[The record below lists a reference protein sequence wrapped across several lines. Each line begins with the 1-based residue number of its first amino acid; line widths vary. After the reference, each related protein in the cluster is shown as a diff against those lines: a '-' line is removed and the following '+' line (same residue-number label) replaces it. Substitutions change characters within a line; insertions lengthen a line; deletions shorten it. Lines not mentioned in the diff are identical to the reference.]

1 VKEGTSL
8 NSRILLLDNDIPLL
22 EMLAEQLGKI
32 YKIVTAKTGQEALRK
47 AFSDHP
53 HLVLLEVDLPGMSG
67 WEVIARLREISS
79 IPIMV
84 LTSKD
89 GEGDKLRGF
98 SLGVDDYMTKPFSY
112 AELLARI
119 NAVLNRT
126 RRGTGTL
133 ENIIMV
139 DEMVIDLNRREV
151 RIDGKM
157 MNLTPTEFRLLE
169 VLAKRHGKV
178 VSEEELTKQMWGEY
192 RGEGSTILRRYVWSL
207 RSKLEED
214 PAQPKWIVTVRGY
227 GYMLE

>member
-1 VKEGTSL
+1 MCPLKSK
-8 NSRILLLDNDIPLL
+8 ILLVDHDIPLL
-22 EMLAEQLGKI
+22 DMLAEHLGRA
-32 YKIVTAKTGQEALRK
+32 YRVVTATSGQEALRK
-47 AFSDHP
+47 AFSEHP
-53 HLVLLEVDLPGMSG
+53 HLVLLEVDLPGMTG

-84 LTSKD
+84 LTNKD
-89 GEGDKLRGF
+89 GEAEKLRGF
-98 SLGVDDYMTKPFSY
+98 SLGVDDYITKPFSY

-133 ENIIMV
+133 ENIIIV
-139 DEMVIDLNRREV
+139 DDLVIDLNRREV
-151 RIDGKM
+151 RLDSKLV
-157 MNLTPTEFRLLE
+157 NLTPTEFRLLE
-169 VLAKRHGKV
+169 ILAKRHGKV

-192 RGEGSTILRRYVWSL
+192 RGENSTVLRRYVWSL

-214 PAQPKWIVTVRGY
+214 PAMPKWIVTVRGY

>member
-1 VKEGTSL
+1 MV
-8 NSRILLLDNDIPLL
+8 DHDIPLL
-22 EMLAEQLGKI
+22 EMLAEHLGRG
-32 YKIVTAKTGQEALRK
+32 YRVVTAKSGQEALRK
-47 AFSDHP
+47 AFSEHP
-53 HLVLLEVDLPGMSG
+53 HLVLLEVDLPGMTG

-84 LTSKD
+84 LTHKES
-89 GEGDKLRGF
+89 EADKLRGF
-98 SLGVDDYMTKPFSY
+98 SLGVDDYITKPFSY

-119 NAVLNRT
+119 TAVLNRT

-133 ENIIMV
+133 ENIFIV
-139 DEMVIDLNRREV
+139 DDLVIDLNRREV
-151 RIDGKM
+151 RLDSNLV
-157 MNLTPTEFRLLE
+157 NLTPTEFRLLE
-169 VLAKRHGKV
+169 ILAKRHGKV

-214 PAQPKWIVTVRGY
+214 PANPRWIVTVRGY

>member
-1 VKEGTSL
+1 MCPLKSK
-8 NSRILLLDNDIPLL
+8 ILLVDHDIPLL
-22 EMLAEQLGKI
+22 DMLAEHLERV
-32 YKIVTAKTGQEALRK
+32 YRVVTAKSGQEALRK
-47 AFSDHP
+47 AFSEHP

-84 LTSKD
+84 LTNKD
-89 GEGDKLRGF
+89 GEAEKLRGF
-98 SLGVDDYMTKPFSY
+98 SLGVDDYITKPFSY

-133 ENIIMV
+133 ENIIIV
-139 DEMVIDLNRREV
+139 DDLVIDLNRREV
-151 RIDGKM
+151 RLDSKLV
-157 MNLTPTEFRLLE
+157 NLTPTEFRLLE
-169 VLAKRHGKV
+169 ILAKKHGKV

-192 RGEGSTILRRYVWSL
+192 RGENSTVLRRYIWSL

-214 PAQPKWIVTVRGY
+214 PAIPKWIVTIRGY

>member
-1 VKEGTSL
+1 MKSK
-8 NSRILLLDNDIPLL
+8 ILLVDHDIPLL
-22 EMLAEQLGKI
+22 DMLAEHLERV
-32 YKIVTAKTGQEALRK
+32 YRVVTAKSGQEALRK
-47 AFSDHP
+47 AFSEHP

-84 LTSKD
+84 LTNKD
-89 GEGDKLRGF
+89 GEAEKLRGF
-98 SLGVDDYMTKPFSY
+98 SLGVDDYITKPFSY

-133 ENIIMV
+133 ENIIIV
-139 DEMVIDLNRREV
+139 DDLVIDLNRREV
-151 RIDGKM
+151 RLDSKLV
-157 MNLTPTEFRLLE
+157 NLTPTEFRLLE
-169 VLAKRHGKV
+169 ILAKKHGKV

-192 RGEGSTILRRYVWSL
+192 RGENSTVLRRYIWSL

-214 PAQPKWIVTVRGY
+214 PAIPKWIVTIRGY

>member
-1 VKEGTSL
+1 MCPLKSK
-8 NSRILLLDNDIPLL
+8 ILLVDHDIPLL
-22 EMLAEQLGKI
+22 DMLAEHLERV
-32 YKIVTAKTGQEALRK
+32 YRVVTAKSGQEALRK
-47 AFSDHP
+47 AFSEHP

-84 LTSKD
+84 LTHKD
-89 GEGDKLRGF
+89 GEAEKLRGF
-98 SLGVDDYMTKPFSY
+98 SLGVDDYITKPFSY

-133 ENIIMV
+133 ENIIIV
-139 DEMVIDLNRREV
+139 DDLVIDLNRREV
-151 RIDGKM
+151 RLDSKLV
-157 MNLTPTEFRLLE
+157 NLTPTEFRLLE
-169 VLAKRHGKV
+169 ILAKKHGKV

-192 RGEGSTILRRYVWSL
+192 RGENSTVLRRYIWSL

-214 PAQPKWIVTVRGY
+214 PAIPKWIVTIRGY

>member
-1 VKEGTSL
+1 MKSK
-8 NSRILLLDNDIPLL
+8 ILLVDHDIPLL
-22 EMLAEQLGKI
+22 DMLAEHLERV
-32 YKIVTAKTGQEALRK
+32 YRVVTAKSGQEALRK
-47 AFSDHP
+47 AFSEHP

-84 LTSKD
+84 LTHKD
-89 GEGDKLRGF
+89 GEAEKLRGF
-98 SLGVDDYMTKPFSY
+98 SLGVDDYITKPFSY

-133 ENIIMV
+133 ENIIIV
-139 DEMVIDLNRREV
+139 DDLVIDLNRREV
-151 RIDGKM
+151 RLDSKLV
-157 MNLTPTEFRLLE
+157 NLTPTEFRLLE
-169 VLAKRHGKV
+169 ILAKKHGKV

-192 RGEGSTILRRYVWSL
+192 RGENSTVLRRYIWSL

-214 PAQPKWIVTVRGY
+214 PAIPKWIVTIRGY

>member
-1 VKEGTSL
+1 MCPLKSK
-8 NSRILLLDNDIPLL
+8 ILLVDHDIPLL
-22 EMLAEQLGKI
+22 DMLAEHLERV
-32 YKIVTAKTGQEALRK
+32 YRVVTAKSGQDALRK
-47 AFSDHP
+47 AFSEHP

-84 LTSKD
+84 LTNKD
-89 GEGDKLRGF
+89 GEAEKLRGF
-98 SLGVDDYMTKPFSY
+98 SLGVDDYITKPFSY

-133 ENIIMV
+133 ENIIIV
-139 DEMVIDLNRREV
+139 DDLVIDLNRREV
-151 RIDGKM
+151 RLDSKLV
-157 MNLTPTEFRLLE
+157 NLTPTEFRLLE
-169 VLAKRHGKV
+169 ILAKKHGKV

-192 RGEGSTILRRYVWSL
+192 RGENSTVLRRYIWSL

-214 PAQPKWIVTVRGY
+214 PAIPKWIVTIRGY

>member
-1 VKEGTSL
+1 MCPLKSK
-8 NSRILLLDNDIPLL
+8 ILLIDHDIPLL
-22 EMLAEQLGKI
+22 DMLAEHLGRA
-32 YKIVTAKTGQEALRK
+32 YRVVTATSGQEALRK
-47 AFSDHP
+47 AFSEHP
-53 HLVLLEVDLPGMSG
+53 HLVLLEVDLPGMTG

-84 LTSKD
+84 LTNKD
-89 GEGDKLRGF
+89 GEAEKLRGF
-98 SLGVDDYMTKPFSY
+98 SLGVDDYITKPFSY

-133 ENIIMV
+133 ENIIIV
-139 DEMVIDLNRREV
+139 DDLVIDLNRREV
-151 RIDGKM
+151 RLDSKLV
-157 MNLTPTEFRLLE
+157 NLTPTEFRLLE
-169 VLAKRHGKV
+169 ILSKRHGKV

-192 RGEGSTILRRYVWSL
+192 RGENSTVLRRYVWSL

-214 PAQPKWIVTVRGY
+214 PAMPKWIVTVRGY